1 VDFEVSEDEAALQEG
16 VRKLC
21 EGRFP
26 MDRVRAAQEHAGVD
40 RDGWRE
46 LADAGVFGLRVPE
59 ADGGVGLGMTAA
71 VLVFE
76 ELGRALVPGPLVGSH
91 LAAGL
96 VDGAVD
102 GSRVVGVLDT
112 RETPVL
118 VEHLAG
124 LDVLLLVDDD
134 GLRTV
139 DPGAIEAEELRNP
152 LDPLTPVHR
161 VVGPLPTGEL
171 VARSE
176 TVARMEIDGA
186 ALVSALQLGI
196 AEAVTELSV
205 AYAKERQQFDRPIG
219 SFQAVKHLCADMLVR
234 TEVARAAVYA
244 AGVTLDDPEVGDPKR
259 AVHAAKVTAGEAAVR
274 NGKAAIQVHG
284 GMGFTW
290 EVDAHLYL
298 KRAWWLDTVLGSV
311 DAHALAIAAGL

>member
-1 VDFEVSEDEAALQEG
+1 MDLELSEDEAALQEG

-46 LADAGVFGLRVPE
+46 LGDAGVFALRVPE
-59 ADGGVGLGMTAA
+59 ADGGVGLGMTEA

-76 ELGRALVPGPLVGSH
+76 ELGRALVPGPLLGSH
-91 LAAGL
+91 LAAAL
-96 VDGAVD
+96 VDGAAD

-118 VEHLAG
+118 VEHLPG
-124 LDVLLLVDDD
+124 LDVVLLVDDE
-134 GLRTV
+134 GLRAV
-139 DPGAIEAEELRNP
+139 DPGAIEAEEQRLP
-152 LDPLTPVHR
+152 LDPLTPVYR
-161 VVGPLPTGEL
+161 VTGPLPTGEP
-171 VARSE
+171 VAGSE

-186 ALVSALQLGI
+186 ALVAALQLGI

-244 AGVTLDDPEVGDPKR
+244 AGVTLDDPEVGDPLR

-311 DAHALAIAAGL
+311 DAHAVAIAADL